1 MQIMEKW
8 IWIELIGFDKD
19 QPDFAIDD
27 LFSRIGYVPSGVSVL
42 ISSADFVNGH
52 AAGFEDRA
60 LSPMC
65 CSYEGHPCN
74 EERSRQVWTG
84 KDVQALIRALQQRK
98 TQVLLSFFNMFT
110 YRDDAGNAVIEPFGA
125 AHRELWE
132 QRRNGELQPTLH
144 MLKHLS
150 DGRPYAEFL
159 AEQLV
164 RVLTDYGFDGV
175 QLADGISSARLTVQN
190 GDYSDDM
197 VQQFL
202 ADGGSLPQDILY
214 AEYTVRADY
223 IYGNLLEEWLQ
234 FLSRRWAEFYRRVLP
249 PVKAAGKK
257 IVFNSCWTREPF
269 EAYYRYGLDYRKLDL
284 SCADACMVEEVSAC
298 MSVYGNA
305 DQGGF
310 RNSLQDRALWH
321 YEFWAMQLLMKKV
334 FPDLTLYNLSSL
346 KDTNEQWDVVRDSP
360 TEYSKA
366 VYRDA
371 ALAIWKNNTFIP
383 TLAGPFYCLADGISR
398 EVWEKIGNVWKS
410 AEMQEGFAPQGF
422 LAVSAQAGLDREL
435 HAFLRTRL
443 YPSHKLLSE
452 LLRRGAPIAGAAE
465 PEDALT
471 YGGGLILFYPENFS
485 GKARAELFAR
495 KGAPLFVITN
505 EPLENTNYDCIA
517 EHEGNGFKTWFAGYN
532 LRAPRAAKSYRARA
546 DMAQKEFKGEREG
559 GIWTKKLIF
568 AAYNGQ
574 FFAWAAR
581 IMTAEA
587 GLPVVT
593 EEKDLSSAYTVRT
606 ADGKYRVYA
615 DNRAY
620 YYALPVVDCRKKIV
634 KVRSLTKYAGFIVPK
649 DGTKMRLRIPSRGI
663 EVAEAELQE

>member
-1 MQIMEKW
+1 MEKW

-27 LFSRIGYVPSGVSVL
+27 LFSRIGYVPNGVSIL
-42 ISSADFVNGH
+42 ISSVDFVNGH

-74 EERSRQVWTG
+74 EERNRQVWTG
-84 KDVQALIRALQQRK
+84 KELKALIRALQQKK

-110 YRDDAGNAVIEPFGA
+110 YRDDDGNPVMEPFSA

-150 DGRPYAEFL
+150 DGRLYAEFL
-159 AEQLV
+159 AEKLV
-164 RVLTDYGFDGV
+164 QVLTDYGFDGV

-197 VQQFL
+197 VRQFL
-202 ADGGSLPQDILY
+202 ADGGSLPQDILQ
-214 AEYTVRADY
+214 AEYTLRADY
-223 IYGNLLEEWLQ
+223 IYGSRLEEWLQ
-234 FLSRRWAEFYRRVLP
+234 FLSRRWADFYRTVLP
-249 PVKAAGKK
+249 PIKAAGKK

-310 RNSLQDRALWH
+310 RNSLQDRSSWH
-321 YEFWAMQLLMKKV
+321 YEFWAMQLLMKKA

-371 ALAIWKNNTFIP
+371 ALAIWKTDRFVP
-383 TLAGPFYCLADGISR
+383 TLSGPFYCLADGITR
-398 EVWEKIGNVWKS
+398 EVWERIDDIWKS
-410 AEMQEGFAPQGF
+410 AEMKTGFEPQGF
-422 LAVSAQAGLDREL
+422 LAVSSLGGLDREL
-435 HAFLRTRL
+435 HAFLQTRC

-452 LLRRGAPIAGAAE
+452 LLRCGAPIAGAAE
-465 PEDALT
+465 PKDALT
-471 YGGGLILFYPENFS
+471 YSGGLILLYPEYYDE
-485 GKARAELFAR
+485 KTRAELFAR
-495 KGAPLFVITN
+495 KSAPLFVITN
-505 EPLENTNYDCIA
+505 VPPENGEYDYIA
-517 EHEGNGFKTWFAGYN
+517 VHEGKAFKTWFAGYH
-532 LRAPRAAKSYRARA
+532 LRTARP
-546 DMAQKEFKGEREG
+546 AQTFRTKEGQREYKCERQG
-559 GIWTKKLIF
+559 GIWTKKLNF
-568 AAYNGQ
+568 TAYNGR
-574 FFAWAAR
+574 FFTAAAR
-581 IMTAEA
+581 ILEDEAE
-587 GLPVVT
+587 LPIVT
-593 EEKDLSSAYTVRT
+593 EERDLSLAYTVRT

-620 YYALPVVDCRKKIV
+620 YYALPVVDCRKEIV
-634 KVRSLTKYAGFIVPK
+634 KVRSLTKYAGFTVPK
-649 DGTKMRLRIPSRGI
+649 RGTKMRLRIPSRGMEVTEI
-663 EVAEAELQE
+663 EFRE